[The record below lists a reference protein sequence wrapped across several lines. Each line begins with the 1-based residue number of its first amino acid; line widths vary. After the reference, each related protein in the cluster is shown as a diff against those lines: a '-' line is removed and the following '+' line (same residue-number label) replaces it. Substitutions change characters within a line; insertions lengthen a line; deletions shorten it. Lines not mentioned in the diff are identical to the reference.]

1 MVGCSLICLLN
12 DHNVNILQKPKT
24 SFHEI
29 IIIKKSN
36 ALFVLFLFVFIVPR
50 DCKSK
55 V

>member
-29 IIIKKSN
+29 IKKKKVMHF
-36 ALFVLFLFVFIVPR
+36 LFCFVFIVPR